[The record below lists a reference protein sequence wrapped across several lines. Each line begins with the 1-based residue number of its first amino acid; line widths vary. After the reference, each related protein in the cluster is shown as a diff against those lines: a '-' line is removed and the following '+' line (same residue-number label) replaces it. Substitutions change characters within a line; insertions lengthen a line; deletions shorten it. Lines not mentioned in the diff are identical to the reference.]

1 VIEHQPSKHKAMS
14 SNPDTTKQ
22 QNQTKAN
29 SAFKDPQISSVQ
41 VVPFVTKS
49 QIKLFQRREEEYY
62 L

>member
-1 VIEHQPSKHKAMS
+1 MS